1 MGYLKVMFSMGGTG
15 VWDKPSLYLGSEYAL
30 LLLIAVVASLPI
42 VGTLVKKL
50 EKIPAGP
57 AIAVYRLGEKLIP
70 AVLLL
75 LSIAYV
81 VEASYNPFLYFRF

>member
-1 MGYLKVMFSMGGTG
+1 MFGVNATG
-15 VWDKPSLYLGSEYAL
+15 VWNRQALFWGKEYGL
-30 LLLIAVVASLPI
+30 LFFIAVIASLPLMKTI
-42 VGTLVKKL
+42 STRL
-50 EKIPAGP
+50 EQSQTGP
-57 AIAVYRLGEKLIP
+57 AMAFYRLGEKIIP